1 MRMIEPMSAYFPYMT
16 CPGNHGTATSL
27 SLLLLLLAVATTP
40 VDLLA
45 HALAHPSANR
55 DRVQL

>member
-16 CPGNHGTATSL
+16 CPGNHGTATL
-27 SLLLLLLAVATTP
+27 SLLLLLAVATTP